1 MSTGPAADRLSLPVR
16 LASAVGGAL
25 LLIPALLLF
34 WLPEAGIPLAITALG
49 LMGRQFRWALDAQ
62 AQLMVRAT
70 EGTAR
75 FAALPMWAK
84 FLVCIAFAAVIV
96 AVIALVFGR

>member
-1 MSTGPAADRLSLPVR
+1 VSTGPAADRPSLPVR
-16 LASAVGGAL
+16 LVSAVGGAL
-25 LLIPALLLF
+25 LLVPALLLF

-75 FAALPMWAK
+75 FAALPLWAK